1 MSFRNVHEGLALRLR
16 VWVVGVA
23 GCKTSLWGHQTKGEI
38 MNRLKHWQ
46 DVVNMVIGVWL
57 VVSAWALGLEADRA
71 MTANF
76 VIVGLALVAL
86 TLGAIF
92 VPKAWEEWSEFA
104 LGIWLIVSPWVLNF
118 NIHLD
123 ATRNAV
129 ACGAAVALLSIWSL
143 LTYEDFAMLNKPG
156 LR

>member
-1 MSFRNVHEGLALRLR
+1 
-16 VWVVGVA
+16 
-23 GCKTSLWGHQTKGEI
+23 

-57 VVSAWALGLEADRA
+57 VVSAWALGLEADRV

-104 LGIWLIVSPWVLNF
+104 LGIWLIMSPWVLSF